1 MSLNNGHVFFFWFF
15 GVLQFDDK
23 RADMPLSEEDKLDK
37 DELVSFIKTNSL
49 ELIIEF
55 NEEVIN

>member
-1 MSLNNGHVFFFWFF
+1 MSLNNGHVFF
-15 GVLQFDDK
+15 LQFDDK